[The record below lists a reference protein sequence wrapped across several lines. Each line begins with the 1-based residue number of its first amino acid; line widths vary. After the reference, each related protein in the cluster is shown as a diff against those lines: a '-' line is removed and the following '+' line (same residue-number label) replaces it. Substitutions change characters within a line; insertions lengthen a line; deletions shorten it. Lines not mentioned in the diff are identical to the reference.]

1 MFVEVVNFEEV
12 EDGGAD
18 LEVEC
23 DREFLD
29 LARDH
34 TGEQN
39 DTDAVR
45 EFVTESIL
53 RKINTG
59 E

>member
-12 EDGGAD
+12 ENGGAD

-23 DREFLD
+23 DREFID
-29 LARDH
+29 LAKDH
-34 TGEQN
+34 TEKEN

-45 EFVTESIL
+45 EFIVESIL
-53 RKINTG
+53 QKANTT

>member
-1 MFVEVVNFEEV
+1 MFVEVVNYEEV
-12 EDGGAD
+12 ENGGAD

-23 DREFLD
+23 DREFID
-29 LARDH
+29 LAKDH
-34 TGEQN
+34 TEKDN

-45 EFVTESIL
+45 EFIVESIL
-53 RKINTG
+53 RKTNSS